1 MLDSQIGTCAVR
13 LESKTGVWRS
23 ERKAM
28 PAEHS
33 IPEEK
38 SSRTLIIVVAVIAAV
53 VIGGVF
59 YILLRKSVA
68 TGPPPSLLGAVRK
81 GSADWDKYI
90 KQIALDDPE
99 ADEAKRALG
108 DTVMTLHTTARNFTG
123 RTITGLE
130 IKGSVVDS
138 DGKPVKERTLVVVP
152 GRQPELDPLKTM
164 KVSIMIDGF
173 TDSDNRANIKME
185 VTGFTLR

>member
-1 MLDSQIGTCAVR
+1 
-13 LESKTGVWRS
+13 
-23 ERKAM
+23 M

-38 SSRTLIIVVAVIAAV
+38 SSRTLIIAVAVIAAV
-53 VIGGVF
+53 AIGGFF

-68 TGPPPSLLGAVRK
+68 TGPPATLQGAIRP
-81 GSADWDKYI
+81 GSPDWDKYV
-90 KQIALDDPE
+90 KLIALDDPE

-130 IKGSVVDS
+130 IRASVVDS
-138 DGKPVKERTLVVVP
+138 DGKPVKQRAVVVVP

-164 KVSIMIDGF
+164 RVSIMIDGF

>member
-1 MLDSQIGTCAVR
+1 
-13 LESKTGVWRS
+13 
-23 ERKAM
+23 M

-33 IPEEK
+33 IPDEK
-38 SSRTLIIVVAVIAAV
+38 SPRTVIIAVAVIAALA
-53 VIGGVF
+53 IGGFF
-59 YILLRKSVA
+59 YLLLRKSVA
-68 TGPPPSLLGAVRK
+68 VGPPPTLQGAVRP
-81 GSADWDKYI
+81 GAADWDKYSKLI
-90 KQIALDDPE
+90 PLDDPE

-130 IKGSVVDS
+130 VRASVVDS

-164 KVSIMIDGF
+164 RVSIMIDGF
-173 TDSDNRANIKME
+173 SDSDNRANIKME
-185 VTGFTLR
+185 VTGFILR

>member
-1 MLDSQIGTCAVR
+1 
-13 LESKTGVWRS
+13 
-23 ERKAM
+23 M

-38 SSRTLIIVVAVIAAV
+38 SSRTLIIAVAVIAAV
-53 VIGGVF
+53 AIAGFF

-68 TGPPPSLLGAVRK
+68 TGPPPTLQGATRP
-81 GSADWDKYI
+81 GSPDWDKYI
-90 KQIALDDPE
+90 KLIALDDPE

-130 IKGSVVDS
+130 VRASVVDS
-138 DGKPVKERTLVVVP
+138 DKNPVKQRTVVVVP
-152 GRQPELDPLKTM
+152 GRQPELEPLKTM
-164 KVSIMIDGF
+164 RVSIMIDGF
-173 TDSDNRANIKME
+173 SDSDNRANIKME